1 MAAPPSVTI
10 HSLSGAYDLNKTLS
24 DSTGA
29 MLKMQNIGFLVRQ
42 AANYSAIT
50 VHLSQ
55 YPYPENANV
64 VQVDQEQ
71 ISTGNMKQYEP
82 RILDGEVRERE
93 IQYWGK
99 VRGWNKYVLSP
110 FFSSFSR
117 YVYYTNSILSFFIRY
132 VKLSEITQDAW
143 LTEGWDPECS
153 SEQGQVL
160 LSFTESVGNGWMACQ
175 VWGFATVDGIRRHVR
190 RIYSKKGK
198 EEHRVRL
205 AYDYKGDVPAVAT

>member
-1 MAAPPSVTI
+1 MAAPPSITI

-55 YPYPENANV
+55 YPFPEDANV

-99 VRGWNKYVLSP
+99 VRGWNK
-110 FFSSFSR
+110 
-117 YVYYTNSILSFFIRY
+117 Y

-175 VWGFATVDGIRRHVR
+175 VWGFATVDGVRRHVR

-205 AYDYKGDVPAVAT
+205 VYDYKGDVPAATS

>member
-1 MAAPPSVTI
+1 MAAPPSITI

-99 VRGWNKYVLSP
+99 VRGWNKYV
-110 FFSSFSR
+110 SFSLLFFR
-117 YVYYTNSILSFFIRY
+117 GFFMFIILRFFPFRY

-175 VWGFATVDGIRRHVR
+175 VWGFATVEGVRRHVR

-205 AYDYKGDVPAVAT
+205 VYDYKGDVPAATS

>member
-99 VRGWNKYVLSP
+99 VRGWNKYVSFFFFFSLFIILIP
-110 FFSSFSR
+110 FFLSSF
-117 YVYYTNSILSFFIRY
+117 RY

-175 VWGFATVDGIRRHVR
+175 VWGFATVEGVRRHVR

-205 AYDYKGDVPAVAT
+205 VYDYKGDVPAAAT

>member
-1 MAAPPSVTI
+1 MAAPPSITI

-24 DSTGA
+24 DSTSA

-55 YPYPENANV
+55 YPYPEDSTGST

-99 VRGWNKYVLSP
+99 VRGWNKYVVFLFP
-110 FFSSFSR
+110 FFSGFFMFI
-117 YVYYTNSILSFFIRY
+117 ILIPFRY

-205 AYDYKGDVPAVAT
+205 VYDYKGDVPAAAT

>member
-1 MAAPPSVTI
+1 MAAPPSITI

-24 DSTGA
+24 DSTSA

-99 VRGWNKYVLSP
+99 VRGWNKYVLSLP
-110 FFSSFSR
+110 FFFSR
-117 YVYYTNSILSFFIRY
+117 YVYHTNSIHSFFIQ
-132 VKLSEITQDAW
+132 I
-143 LTEGWDPECS
+143 
-153 SEQGQVL
+153 
-160 LSFTESVGNGWMACQ
+160 CQ
-175 VWGFATVDGIRRHVR
+175 TLRNHPRRLVNRRMGSRMFQRTRPSPIEFYRKCGEWVDGV
-190 RIYSKKGK
+190 SSLG
-198 EEHRVRL
+198 VC
-205 AYDYKGDVPAVAT
+205 DC

>member
-55 YPYPENANV
+55 YPYPEDASGTV

-99 VRGWNKYVLSP
+99 VRGWNKYV
-110 FFSSFSR
+110 
-117 YVYYTNSILSFFIRY
+117 SFFFF
-132 VKLSEITQDAW
+132 LSVSLSIIL
-143 LTEGWDPECS
+143 LTN
-153 SEQGQVL
+153 L
-160 LSFTESVGNGWMACQ
+160 
-175 VWGFATVDGIRRHVR
+175 H
-190 RIYSKKGK
+190 
-198 EEHRVRL
+198 
-205 AYDYKGDVPAVAT
+205 

>member
-24 DSTGA
+24 DSTSA

-99 VRGWNKYVLSP
+99 VRGWNKYV
-110 FFSSFSR
+110 FFSFLFFGFFFMFI
-117 YVYYTNSILSFFIRY
+117 ILIPFRY

-153 SEQGQVL
+153 SEQGQAL

-205 AYDYKGDVPAVAT
+205 VYDYKGDVPAAGA

>member
-99 VRGWNKYVLSP
+99 VRGWNKYVFPLFLSLCFSIIILIP
-110 FFSSFSR
+110 FF
-117 YVYYTNSILSFFIRY
+117 
-132 VKLSEITQDAW
+132 
-143 LTEGWDPECS
+143 P
-153 SEQGQVL
+153 
-160 LSFTESVGNGWMACQ
+160 
-175 VWGFATVDGIRRHVR
+175 H
-190 RIYSKKGK
+190 
-198 EEHRVRL
+198 
-205 AYDYKGDVPAVAT
+205 

>member
-1 MAAPPSVTI
+1 MAAPPSITI

-55 YPYPENANV
+55 YPYPEDASGST

-99 VRGWNKYVLSP
+99 VRGWNKYVSFSFP
-110 FFSSFSR
+110 FFR
-117 YVYYTNSILSFFIRY
+117 GFFMFMLLIPFRY

-175 VWGFATVDGIRRHVR
+175 VWGFATVDGVRRHVR

-205 AYDYKGDVPAVAT
+205 VYDYKGDVPAAAT

>member
-55 YPYPENANV
+55 YPFPEDASGTV

-99 VRGWNKYVLSP
+99 VRGWNKYVFFFLFLP
-110 FFSSFSR
+110 FFRIF
-117 YVYYTNSILSFFIRY
+117 L
-132 VKLSEITQDAW
+132 
-143 LTEGWDPECS
+143 C
-153 SEQGQVL
+153 L
-160 LSFTESVGNGWMACQ
+160 L
-175 VWGFATVDGIRRHVR
+175 
-190 RIYSKKGK
+190 Y
-198 EEHRVRL
+198 
-205 AYDYKGDVPAVAT
+205 